1 MIEAPN
7 PKDNLKNP
15 EVITVGTVNVDLIMG
30 PQAPWPTPGT
40 EVILPDANLREGG
53 GAGITAKALTAL
65 GIRHRMVVNIGNDL
79 FGDWLMK
86 QYPDLVDD
94 WIIDSID
101 TALTVGITHP
111 DGERT
116 FFSTPGHV
124 AQFQPLELQNK
135 LAGMDLNNVVVLF
148 VGTSLMPTIRPAL
161 AKIFEFVK
169 SKGGLIALDTAWP
182 TDGWTNGTRAEVL
195 SWLPYTDIVLLNEA
209 EARGFLPVEESLQ
222 SEASSLDYQSILEQM
237 PQNSLFVTKLGK
249 KGARVDRLGSP
260 ALIRRS
266 ADTIVKDTIGAG
278 DSFNAGFLAAYAR
291 SQSIETC
298 LKVAIDTA
306 RYAISSH
313 PRSYP
318 NSQDVGLKECSDQS
332 SAQKIFKKRKQAV

>member
-7 PKDNLKNP
+7 PKNNLKNP
-15 EVITVGTVNVDLIMG
+15 EIVTVGTVNVDLIMG
-30 PQAPWPTPGT
+30 PQAPWPIPGT

-94 WIIDSID
+94 WIIDSVD

-135 LAGMDLNNVVVLF
+135 LAGMDLNNVIVLF

-161 AKIFEFVK
+161 IKIFEFVK

-182 TDGWTNGTRAEVL
+182 TDGWTKSMRAEVL
-195 SWLPYTDIVLLNEA
+195 SWIPYTDIVLLNEA
-209 EARGFLPVEESLQ
+209 EAQGLLSGERSLS
-222 SEASSLDYQSILEQM
+222 SETTSLDYQSILKQM
-237 PQNSLFVTKLGK
+237 SPNSLFVTKLGK
-249 KGARVDRLGSP
+249 DGARVDRLGSP
-260 ALIRRS
+260 PLIKKS
-266 ADTIVKDTIGAG
+266 DETIVKDTIGAG

-298 LKVAIDTA
+298 LQVAVDTA
-306 RYAISSH
+306 RHAISSH
-313 PRSYP
+313 PRCYP
-318 NSQDVGLKECSDQS
+318 GSQDVGLKDYPDQR